1 MKNIFVAYDKNHG
14 IGAENDL
21 LWQRGLPAD
30 LPRFKN
36 LTSGHPI
43 IMGRKTYDSI
53 GRPLPNR
60 HNIVIS
66 RQNKLIDGATVV
78 DSLEAA
84 YKAAE
89 GDDEV
94 FVIGGGEIY
103 KWALDDVDRIYAT
116 EVGATFDSA
125 TVFFPTL
132 DMTKWRET
140 SRIHNKMDEHN
151 LYNYDFVIYERR

>member
-1 MKNIFVAYDKNHG
+1 MKNILVAYDKNHG

-30 LPRFKN
+30 LLHFKN
-36 LTSGHPI
+36 LTLGHPI

-66 RQNKLIDGATVV
+66 RQNKSIDGVTVV
-78 DSLEAA
+78 GSLAAA

-103 KWALDDVDRIYAT
+103 KWALDSVDRIYAT
-116 EVGATFDSA
+116 EVDATFDNA
-125 TVFFPTL
+125 TVFFPAL

-140 SRIHNKMDEHN
+140 SRVRNTMDERN